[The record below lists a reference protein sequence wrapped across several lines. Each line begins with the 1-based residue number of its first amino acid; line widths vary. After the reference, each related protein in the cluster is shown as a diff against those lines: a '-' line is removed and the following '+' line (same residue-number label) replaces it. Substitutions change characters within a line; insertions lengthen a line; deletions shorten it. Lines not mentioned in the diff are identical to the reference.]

1 MTLNRTE
8 ISSENLEGINST
20 PIDGA
25 SAKDPNSTVLTVPK
39 TSTTATVCVGS
50 SRGVFSDVF
59 ML

>member
-25 SAKDPNSTVLTVPK
+25 SAKDPNSTVLTV
-39 TSTTATVCVGS
+39 CVGS